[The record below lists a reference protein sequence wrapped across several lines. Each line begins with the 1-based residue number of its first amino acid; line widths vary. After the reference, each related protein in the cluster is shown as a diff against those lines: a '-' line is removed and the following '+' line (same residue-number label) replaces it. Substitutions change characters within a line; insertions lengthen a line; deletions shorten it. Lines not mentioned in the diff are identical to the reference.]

1 MTHSE
6 PSAIAAIA
14 QQSTLSK
21 KMPYIFAD
29 MIKLYDGTQLPYS
42 THIISPSL
50 ISNHYVNGKDQIC
63 LGINVL
69 FILILTNS

>member
-42 THIISPSL
+42 THIISPSIL
-50 ISNHYVNGKDQIC
+50 SNHYSDGN
-63 LGINVL
+63 N
-69 FILILTNS
+69 IL

>member
-1 MTHSE
+1 MTSE

-21 KMPYIFAD
+21 KMPYIFVD

-50 ISNHYVNGKDQIC
+50 LSNHNCKGIMFCNYWVNSYRIHLDPM
-63 LGINVL
+63 
-69 FILILTNS
+69 